1 MGGASKV
8 TTAFVLAGLLYSLLF
23 VSHIVAAANGWVLV
37 FRAVV
42 LAITAVTFLV
52 GPLMVLLTRTHD
64 KRLQAFAHKI
74 GFSTSLFLS
83 VGLAYAYAGQTFDA
97 PLSLGFLGITGV
109 VHSITF
115 RLLNSLSG
123 QKVD

>member
-23 VSHIVAAANGWVLV
+23 VSHIVAAANGWVL
-37 FRAVV
+37 
-42 LAITAVTFLV
+42 
-52 GPLMVLLTRTHD
+52 
-64 KRLQAFAHKI
+64 AHKI

-115 RLLNSLSG
+115 RLLNSSSE